1 MNEIPENLQFEHL
14 IWQTGVKVIVG
25 IDEVG
30 RGPLAG
36 PVVAAAA
43 VFEPETHIEGVTDS
57 KKLSA
62 KKRELYYE
70 QIIETCKAYALGV
83 VDNEEIDR
91 INIRQA
97 TFKAMRKAIG
107 SLGITPEYLLVDGEE
122 MPGKIYPQE
131 ALVKGDLRSFTI
143 ASASIIAKVTRDR
156 MMLDYHEQ
164 FPQYGF
170 DSHKGYGTA
179 AHIAAIKA
187 HGPTPIHRRSFL
199 TRIYPESAS
208 ESPSS

>member
-1 MNEIPENLQFEHL
+1 MIEIPENLQFEHL

-43 VFEPETHIEGVTDS
+43 VFEPEVHIEGVTDS

-70 QIIETCKAYALGV
+70 QIIETCKAYAVGV
-83 VDNEEIDR
+83 VDNKEIDR

-156 MMLDYHEQ
+156 MMLDYHKQ

-170 DSHKGYGTA
+170 DTHKGYGTA

-208 ESPSS
+208 DSPSS

>member
-1 MNEIPENLQFEHL
+1 MTISVRWNYIRCNMNEIPENLQFEHL
-14 IWQTGVKVIVG
+14 IWQTGVTVIVG
-25 IDEVG
+25 IEEVG

-43 VFEPETHIEGVTDS
+43 VFEPNVHIEGVTDS

-62 KKRELYYE
+62 KQRELYFE
-70 QIIETCKAYALGV
+70 QITATCRAYAVGI
-83 VDNEEIDR
+83 VDNKEVDR

-164 FPQYGF
+164 YPQYGF
-170 DSHKGYGTA
+170 DTH
-179 AHIAAIKA
+179 
-187 HGPTPIHRRSFL
+187 
-199 TRIYPESAS
+199 
-208 ESPSS
+208 